1 MKNSLVFV
9 EEQIEREDNDKDIK
23 DLIGYE
29 SGSNFWNVEPRK
41 PEPKKTEPK
50 KPESEKDAFKKKSLP
65 KVLKPIDQKQ
75 INERT
80 EDL

>member
-50 KPESEKDAFKKKSLP
+50 KP
-65 KVLKPIDQKQ
+65 
-75 INERT
+75 
-80 EDL
+80 